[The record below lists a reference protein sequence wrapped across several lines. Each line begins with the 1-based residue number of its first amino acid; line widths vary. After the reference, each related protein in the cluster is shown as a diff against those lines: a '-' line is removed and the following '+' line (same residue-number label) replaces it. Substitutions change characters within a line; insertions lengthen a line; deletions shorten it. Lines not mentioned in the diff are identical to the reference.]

1 MNNRKKNDTIILN
14 IETNPEQMQTYV
26 YKKAK
31 EILPINRLTAPTDNS
46 LAHLLVLKLASV
58 LTL

>member
-14 IETNPEQMQTYV
+14 IETNPEQMQTYA

-46 LAHLLVLKLASV
+46 LAYLLVLK
-58 LTL
+58 